1 MMEDDRVVL
10 LSDGEA
16 DSAAES
22 SSAAHKTEEQQ
33 QQQNGGG
40 PPEKPDGDSARSR
53 RDESSR
59 EPAPIVYVAACVAAV
74 GGVLFGYDMG
84 VISGAKRQMQEDLSL
99 SCAQVSAVVA
109 MLPVGG
115 FLASLVGG
123 EEF

>member
-22 SSAAHKTEEQQ
+22 SSTHKTEQQQ

-40 PPEKPDGDSARSR
+40 PPEEPDGDSARSR

-123 EEF
+123 GGF

>member
-22 SSAAHKTEEQQ
+22 SSTHKTEQQQ

-40 PPEKPDGDSARSR
+40 PPEEPDGDSARSR

-59 EPAPIVYVAACVAAV
+59 EPAPIVYVASCVAAV